1 MTGISWAKMSRDDL
15 ARIDRHYREISPALA
30 DEINLRIV
38 EGVAILATLPRAGP
52 STERGGRRKWRV
64 ANTPYILFYRVMTD
78 HVRVL
83 RIVHG
88 ARDLTTRL

>member
-1 MTGISWAKMSRDDL
+1 MTSIRWAKMSRGDL

-38 EGVAILATLPRAGP
+38 EGVAILAALPAAGP
-52 STERGGRRKWRV
+52 ATERGGRRKWRV
-64 ANTPYILFYRVMTD
+64 ANTPYILFYRVMAD

-83 RIVHG
+83 RVVHG
-88 ARDLTTRL
+88 ARDLAARL